1 MLHDLDKT
9 GDDAAKVVELDQSR
23 VGRIS
28 RMDALQGQAMSQ
40 EVKRRRKIEQQKIT
54 AALNRLESDN
64 YGYCSKCENEIAIK
78 RLELDPSVSLCIDCA
93 SKLE

>member
-64 YGYCSKCENEIAIK
+64 YGYCSKCENKIAIK